1 MGKIEESCLNR
12 VKKYCL
18 LNETYYSGIT
28 EEEKK
33 SLIALIKT
41 AKDTDG
47 KTTTFPDFIGENGWI
62 EHFKVT
68 SSQSSKKGYESDIN
82 HTEMKRSIEQQ
93 IGEAKQSGNCTNY
106 QFSASTVRQNDNI
119 ENYRKSLMIS
129 WKKHYK
135 SYEKEQ
141 QKLKNLKIG
150 VFLIDSD
157 DIFLPYIKFNDM
169 RNGIIEDDNLPFEVV
184 HDKKIMDFIQQ
195 YQADIQYVIFVSKR
209 VVKILKTSSISD
221 ILKTEDYQ
229 NFGSLPI
236 IGRTV
241 RYGIGGT
248 MPF

>member
-68 SSQSSKKGYESDIN
+68 SSQSSQKGYESDIN
-82 HTEMKRSIEQQ
+82 HAEMKRSIEQQ
-93 IGEAKQSGNCTNY
+93 IGEAKQSENCTNY

-119 ENYRKSLMIS
+119 ENYRKSLMTS

-135 SYEKEQ
+135 SYERKQ
-141 QKLKNLKIG
+141 QELKNLKIG

-184 HDKKIMDFIQQ
+184 HDKEIMDFIQQ

-209 VVKILKTSSISD
+209 IVKILKTSSIHD
-221 ILKTEDYQ
+221 ILTEKNYQ
-229 NFGSLPI
+229 NFATLPVVGLTIKYGGGGSI
-236 IGRTV
+236 S
-241 RYGIGGT
+241 
-248 MPF
+248 F

>member
-1 MGKIEESCLNR
+1 MGKIEESCLNK

-82 HTEMKRSIEQQ
+82 HAEMKRSIKQQ
-93 IGEAKQSGNCTNY
+93 IDEAKQSGNCTNY

-119 ENYRKSLMIS
+119 ENYRKSLMTG

-135 SYEKEQ
+135 SYEKKRQE
-141 QKLKNLKIG
+141 LKNLKIG

-169 RNGIIEDDNLPFEVV
+169 RNGIIEDDNLPFEIV
-184 HDKKIMDFIQQ
+184 HDKEIMDFIQQ
-195 YQADIQYVIFVSKR
+195 YQADIQYVIFVSKM
-209 VVKILKTSSISD
+209 VVKILITSSIPD
-221 ILKTEDYQ
+221 ILTEKNYQ
-229 NFGSLPI
+229 NFATLPVIGLTIKYGGGGSI
-236 IGRTV
+236 S
-241 RYGIGGT
+241 
-248 MPF
+248 F

>member
-33 SLIALIKT
+33 NLIALIKT

-68 SSQSSKKGYESDIN
+68 SSQSNKKGYESDIN
-82 HTEMKRSIEQQ
+82 HAEMKRSIEQQ
-93 IGEAKQSGNCTNY
+93 IDEAKQSGNCTNY

-119 ENYRKSLMIS
+119 ENYRKSLMTS

-135 SYEKEQ
+135 SYEKKQ
-141 QKLKNLKIG
+141 QELKNLKIG

-169 RNGIIEDDNLPFEVV
+169 RNGIIEDDNLLFEVV
-184 HDKKIMDFIQQ
+184 HDKEIMDFIQQ
-195 YQADIQYVIFVSKR
+195 YQTDIQYVIFVSKM
-209 VVKILKTSSISD
+209 VVKILKTSSIPD
-221 ILKTEDYQ
+221 ILTEKNYQ
-229 NFGSLPI
+229 NFATLPVIGLTIKYGGGGSI
-236 IGRTV
+236 S
-241 RYGIGGT
+241 
-248 MPF
+248 F